1 MEGFVEWGYLGL
13 FIASFLGATLI
24 PFSSELVFSLLIIK
38 GYDFNLSL
46 LVATTGNWLGGLSSY
61 FLGRLGKW
69 STLEKYF
76 RLKKEKIVKFK
87 TNIDKWGSLLAFFC
101 WLPVI
106 GDPIAVGLGFFR
118 TNYILVAMWMFIG
131 KFIRYILWALVTY
144 WGAVSYTHLT
154 LPTSDLV

>member
-61 FLGRLGKW
+61 FLGRLGKR

-144 WGAVSYTHLT
+144 WGVSIL
-154 LPTSDLV
+154 

>member
-1 MEGFVEWGYLGL
+1 MEAFVEWGYLGL
-13 FIASFLGATLI
+13 FIASFLGATII

-101 WLPVI
+101 WLPIV

-118 TNYILVAMWMFIG
+118 TNYVLVAMWMFIG
-131 KFIRYILWALVTY
+131 KLIRYIVWAFITY
-144 WGAVSYTHLT
+144 WGVSIF
-154 LPTSDLV
+154 

>member
-1 MEGFVEWGYLGL
+1 LEAFVEWGYLGL
-13 FIASFLGATLI
+13 FIASFLGATII

-61 FLGRLGKW
+61 FLGRLGRW

-101 WLPVI
+101 WLPIV

-118 TNYILVAMWMFIG
+118 TNYVLVAIWMFIG
-131 KFIRYILWALVTY
+131 KLIRYIVWAFITY
-144 WGAVSYTHLT
+144 WGVSIF
-154 LPTSDLV
+154 

>member
-1 MEGFVEWGYLGL
+1 MEIVVCLYLGL

-101 WLPVI
+101 WLPII

-118 TNYILVAMWMFIG
+118 TNFLLVALWMFIG
-131 KFIRYILWALVTY
+131 KLIRYIVWAFVTY
-144 WGAVSYTHLT
+144 WGVSIL
-154 LPTSDLV
+154 

>member
-1 MEGFVEWGYLGL
+1 MEEFVEWGYLGL
-13 FIASFLGATLI
+13 FIASFLGATVI
-24 PFSSELVFSLLIIK
+24 PFSSELVVSLLIIK

-76 RLKKEKIVKFK
+76 KLKKEKILKFK

-101 WLPVI
+101 WLPII

-144 WGAVSYTHLT
+144 WGVSIL
-154 LPTSDLV
+154 

>member
-1 MEGFVEWGYLGL
+1 LETFVEWGYIGL
-13 FIASFLGATLI
+13 FIASFLGATII

-101 WLPVI
+101 WLPII

-118 TNYILVAMWMFIG
+118 TNYLLVALWMFIG
-131 KFIRYILWALVTY
+131 KLIRYIVWAFVTY
-144 WGAVSYTHLT
+144 WGVSIL
-154 LPTSDLV
+154 

>member
-1 MEGFVEWGYLGL
+1 LETFVEWGYIGL
-13 FIASFLGATLI
+13 FIASFLGATII

-46 LVATTGNWLGGLSSY
+46 LVVTTGNWLGGLSSY

-101 WLPVI
+101 WLPII

-118 TNYILVAMWMFIG
+118 TNYLLVALWMFIG
-131 KFIRYILWALVTY
+131 KLIRYIVWAFVTY
-144 WGAVSYTHLT
+144 WGVSIL
-154 LPTSDLV
+154 

>member
-1 MEGFVEWGYLGL
+1 L
-13 FIASFLGATLI
+13 FIASFLGATVI

-76 RLKKEKIVKFK
+76 KLKKEKIVKFK

-118 TNYILVAMWMFIG
+118 TNYILVAIWMFIG

-144 WGAVSYTHLT
+144 WGVSIL
-154 LPTSDLV
+154 

>member
-1 MEGFVEWGYLGL
+1 MEAFVEWGYLGL
-13 FIASFLGATLI
+13 FIASFLGATII

-76 RLKKEKIVKFK
+76 SLKKEKIVKFK

-101 WLPVI
+101 WLPIV

-118 TNYILVAMWMFIG
+118 TNYVLVAIWMFIG
-131 KFIRYILWALVTY
+131 KLIRYIVWALITY
-144 WGAVSYTHLT
+144 WGVSIF
-154 LPTSDLV
+154 

>member
-1 MEGFVEWGYLGL
+1 MEIFVEWGYLGL
-13 FIASFLGATLI
+13 FIASFLGATII
-24 PFSSELVFSLLIIK
+24 PFSSELVLSLLIIK

-69 STLEKYF
+69 SILEKYF

-87 TNIDKWGSLLAFFC
+87 INIDKWGSLLAFFC
-101 WLPVI
+101 WLPII

-118 TNYILVAMWMFIG
+118 TNYLLVALWMFMG
-131 KFIRYILWALVTY
+131 KLIRYIVWAFVTY
-144 WGAVSYTHLT
+144 WGVSILKIQINQK
-154 LPTSDLV
+154 V

>member
-101 WLPVI
+101 WLPII

-118 TNYILVAMWMFIG
+118 TNYVLVAIWMFIG
-131 KFIRYILWALVTY
+131 KLIRYIVWALVTY
-144 WGAVSYTHLT
+144 WGVSIL
-154 LPTSDLV
+154 

>member
-1 MEGFVEWGYLGL
+1 MEIFVEWGYLGL
-13 FIASFLGATLI
+13 FIASFLGATII
-24 PFSSELVFSLLIIK
+24 PFSSELVLSLLIIK

-101 WLPVI
+101 WLPII

-118 TNYILVAMWMFIG
+118 TNFLLVALWMFIG
-131 KFIRYILWALVTY
+131 KLIRYIVWAFVTY
-144 WGAVSYTHLT
+144 WGVSIL
-154 LPTSDLV
+154 

>member
-1 MEGFVEWGYLGL
+1 MEAFVEWGYLGL
-13 FIASFLGATLI
+13 FIASFLGATII

-118 TNYILVAMWMFIG
+118 TNYILVAIWMFIG

-144 WGAVSYTHLT
+144 WGVSFL
-154 LPTSDLV
+154 

>member
-1 MEGFVEWGYLGL
+1 METFVEWGYIGL
-13 FIASFLGATLI
+13 FIASFLGATII

-87 TNIDKWGSLLAFFC
+87 INIDKWGSLLAFFC
-101 WLPVI
+101 WLPII
-106 GDPIAVGLGFFR
+106 GDPFAVGLGFFR
-118 TNYILVAMWMFIG
+118 TNYLLVAIWMFIG
-131 KFIRYILWALVTY
+131 KLIRYIVWAFVTY
-144 WGAVSYTHLT
+144 WGVSIL
-154 LPTSDLV
+154 

>member
-1 MEGFVEWGYLGL
+1 LEGFVEWGYLGL

-76 RLKKEKIVKFK
+76 KLKKEKIVKFK

-144 WGAVSYTHLT
+144 WGVSIL
-154 LPTSDLV
+154 

>member
-1 MEGFVEWGYLGL
+1 LEEFVEWGYLGL
-13 FIASFLGATLI
+13 FIASFLGATII

-118 TNYILVAMWMFIG
+118 TNYILVAIWMFLG
-131 KFIRYILWALVTY
+131 KFIRYVLWALVTY
-144 WGAVSYTHLT
+144 WGVSFL
-154 LPTSDLV
+154 

>member
-1 MEGFVEWGYLGL
+1 METFVEWGYIGL
-13 FIASFLGATLI
+13 FIASFLGATII

-46 LVATTGNWLGGLSSY
+46 LIATTGNWLGGLSSY

-144 WGAVSYTHLT
+144 WGVSIL
-154 LPTSDLV
+154 

>member
-1 MEGFVEWGYLGL
+1 MEAFVEWGYLGL
-13 FIASFLGATLI
+13 FIASFLGATII

-101 WLPVI
+101 WLPII

-118 TNYILVAMWMFIG
+118 TNYLLVALWMFMG
-131 KFIRYILWALVTY
+131 KLVRYIVWAFVTY
-144 WGAVSYTHLT
+144 WGISIL
-154 LPTSDLV
+154 

>member
-1 MEGFVEWGYLGL
+1 LETFVEWGYIGL
-13 FIASFLGATLI
+13 FIASLLGATII

-101 WLPVI
+101 WLPII

-118 TNYILVAMWMFIG
+118 TNFLLVALWMFIG
-131 KFIRYILWALVTY
+131 KLIRYIVWAFVTY
-144 WGAVSYTHLT
+144 WGVSIL
-154 LPTSDLV
+154 

>member
-13 FIASFLGATLI
+13 FIASFLGATII

-144 WGAVSYTHLT
+144 WGVSIL
-154 LPTSDLV
+154 

>member
-1 MEGFVEWGYLGL
+1 MEAFVEWGYLGL
-13 FIASFLGATLI
+13 FIASFLGATII

-101 WLPVI
+101 WLPIV

-118 TNYILVAMWMFIG
+118 TNYVLVAIWMFIG
-131 KFIRYILWALVTY
+131 KLIRYI
-144 WGAVSYTHLT
+144 AVSYTHLRAHET
-154 LPTSDLV
+154 R

>member
-1 MEGFVEWGYLGL
+1 METFVEWGYIGL
-13 FIASFLGATLI
+13 FIASFLGATII

-69 STLEKYF
+69 SILEKYF
-76 RLKKEKIVKFK
+76 RLKKVKIVKFK

-101 WLPVI
+101 WLPII

-118 TNYILVAMWMFIG
+118 TNYLLVAIWMFMG
-131 KFIRYILWALVTY
+131 KLIRYIVWAFVTY
-144 WGAVSYTHLT
+144 WGVSIL
-154 LPTSDLV
+154 

>member
-13 FIASFLGATLI
+13 FIASFLGATVI

-38 GYDFNLSL
+38 GYDFILSL
-46 LVATTGNWLGGLSSY
+46 LVATSGNWLGGLSSY

-76 RLKKEKIVKFK
+76 ELKKEKIVKFK

-118 TNYILVAMWMFIG
+118 TNYILVAIWMFIG

-144 WGAVSYTHLT
+144 WGVSIL
-154 LPTSDLV
+154 

>member
-1 MEGFVEWGYLGL
+1 LETFVEWGYLGL
-13 FIASFLGATLI
+13 FIASFLGATII
-24 PFSSELVFSLLIIK
+24 PFSSELVLSLLIIK

-101 WLPVI
+101 WLPII

-118 TNYILVAMWMFIG
+118 TNYLLVALWMFMG
-131 KFIRYILWALVTY
+131 KLIRYIVWAFVTY
-144 WGAVSYTHLT
+144 WGVYIL
-154 LPTSDLV
+154 

>member
-131 KFIRYILWALVTY
+131 KFIRYVLWALVTY
-144 WGAVSYTHLT
+144 WGVSIL
-154 LPTSDLV
+154 

>member
-1 MEGFVEWGYLGL
+1 MEAFVEWGYLGL
-13 FIASFLGATLI
+13 FIASFLGATII

-118 TNYILVAMWMFIG
+118 TNYILVAIWMFIG

-144 WGAVSYTHLT
+144 WGVSIL
-154 LPTSDLV
+154 

>member
-1 MEGFVEWGYLGL
+1 METFVEWGYIGL
-13 FIASFLGATLI
+13 FIASFLGATII

-101 WLPVI
+101 WLPII

-118 TNYILVAMWMFIG
+118 TNFLLVALWMFIG
-131 KFIRYILWALVTY
+131 KLIRYIVWAFVTY
-144 WGAVSYTHLT
+144 WGVSIF
-154 LPTSDLV
+154 

>member
-1 MEGFVEWGYLGL
+1 MEAFVEWGYLGL
-13 FIASFLGATLI
+13 FIASFLGATII

-46 LVATTGNWLGGLSSY
+46 LVASTGNWLGGLSSY

-101 WLPVI
+101 WLPII

-118 TNYILVAMWMFIG
+118 TNYVLVAIWMFIG
-131 KFIRYILWALVTY
+131 KLIRYIVWAFITY
-144 WGAVSYTHLT
+144 WGVSIF
-154 LPTSDLV
+154 

>member
-1 MEGFVEWGYLGL
+1 METFVEWGYIGL
-13 FIASFLGATLI
+13 FIASFLGATII
-24 PFSSELVFSLLIIK
+24 PFSSELVLSLLIIK

-101 WLPVI
+101 WLPII

-118 TNYILVAMWMFIG
+118 TNYLLVAIWMFIG
-131 KFIRYILWALVTY
+131 KLIRYIVWAFVTY
-144 WGAVSYTHLT
+144 WGVSIL
-154 LPTSDLV
+154 

>member
-1 MEGFVEWGYLGL
+1 MEAFVEWGYLGL
-13 FIASFLGATLI
+13 FIASFLGATII

-118 TNYILVAMWMFIG
+118 TNYILVAIWMLLG
-131 KFIRYILWALVTY
+131 KFIRYIMWALVTY
-144 WGAVSYTHLT
+144 WGVSFL
-154 LPTSDLV
+154 

>member
-1 MEGFVEWGYLGL
+1 METFVEWGYLGL
-13 FIASFLGATLI
+13 FIASFLGATII
-24 PFSSELVFSLLIIK
+24 PFSSELVLSLLIIK

-87 TNIDKWGSLLAFFC
+87 INIDKWGSLLAFFC
-101 WLPVI
+101 WLPII

-118 TNYILVAMWMFIG
+118 TNYLLVALWMFVG
-131 KFIRYILWALVTY
+131 KLIRYIVWAFVTY
-144 WGAVSYTHLT
+144 WGVSIL
-154 LPTSDLV
+154 

>member
-1 MEGFVEWGYLGL
+1 LEGFVEWGYLGL

-24 PFSSELVFSLLIIK
+24 PFSSELVFSVLIIK

-144 WGAVSYTHLT
+144 WGVSIL
-154 LPTSDLV
+154 

>member
-1 MEGFVEWGYLGL
+1 METFVEWGYIGL
-13 FIASFLGATLI
+13 FIASFLGATII

-101 WLPVI
+101 WLPII

-118 TNYILVAMWMFIG
+118 TNFLLVALWMFIG
-131 KFIRYILWALVTY
+131 KLIRYIVWAFVTY
-144 WGAVSYTHLT
+144 WGVSIL
-154 LPTSDLV
+154 